1 MNKRLSILLTLVLLI
16 SFKSIIVAQYSKTL
30 DEIKLENYKINVVFY
45 DPYKNLLEQNPSFE
59 KLDSIKQME
68 IWDNYLLNNVIYDFQ
83 LTKKKNIIK
92 HYVLRGNPAST
103 IEKLNLPRN
112 NIYQL
117 DIVNHNQDINYYKKS
132 DYEKEINLTID
143 KLNFYGTLFENMELI
158 EEMINS
164 GKKMIAYN
172 LFGRYRLPIQFNSIQ
187 YSVLGIIADDLYGK
201 IPDDM
206 IAKDEELYNNPFFDY
221 QQCIN
226 EYLQIDRIEKIYI
239 RRYKSDGTLQDEFPR
254 IEITKDVKSHINDTS
269 GILNVT
275 SFPCFTSSDIATLIT
290 DTDSNKTYSVQTKS
304 NRPIDKYLENIQVTK
319 DANNE
324 IINIRASRLIHG
336 YSIKG
341 HSISRENIVI
351 YFKRFDK
358 CILPSLILTSKIDD
372 KDFERPN
379 SVVELDYL
387 FYRK

>member
-1 MNKRLSILLTLVLLI
+1 MTLILLI
-16 SFKSIIVAQYSKTL
+16 SFKSILLAQYSKTL

-83 LTKKKNIIK
+83 LIKKKDIIK
-92 HYVLRGNPAST
+92 HYVVRGNPTRT

-117 DIVNHNQDINYYKKS
+117 DIVNHNPEINYYRKP
-132 DYEKEINLTID
+132 DYQKEINLTID
-143 KLNFYGTLFENMELI
+143 NLNFYGTLFENMEFI
-158 EEMINS
+158 EEMIIS
-164 GKKMIAYN
+164 GKRMIAYN
-172 LFGRYRLPIQFNSIQ
+172 FFGRYRLPIQFNSIQ
-187 YSVLGIIADDLYGK
+187 YSVLGNIADDLYGK

-206 IAKDEELYNNPFFDY
+206 IAKDDNLYNNPFFDY

-226 EYLQIDRIEKIYI
+226 EYHQIDRIEKIYI
-239 RRYKSDGTLQDEFPR
+239 RRYNSDGTIQDEFPR

-269 GILNVT
+269 GIINVT
-275 SFPCFTSSDIATLIT
+275 SFPCFTSSDTAILKEE
-290 DTDSNKTYSVQTKS
+290 TDSIKTYSVITK
-304 NRPIDKYLENIQVTK
+304 NNLPIDKYLEDITVTK
-319 DANNE
+319 NNNNQ
-324 IINIRASRLIHG
+324 ISRINATRLIHA
-336 YSIKG
+336 YSING
-341 HSISRENIVI
+341 NFTNRENIVI

-358 CILPSLILTSKIDD
+358 CILPYLILTSKKEDVN
-372 KDFERPN
+372 FERPN
-379 SVVELDYL
+379 SITELDYL